1 MGESSFNL
9 HTSRVAIEQQLL
21 VEIQSMKGIMISI
34 VFVLVLGVFTPVSS
48 QSESGEAKTC
58 TYKNGGKTYQINE
71 GDVTEIKKTKIRIC
85 ENGKSVLK
93 KKGEVKPPYKYGCNG
108 CTFNGKII
116 CQGTVVQVRAYL
128 TYIGTYKLVFI

>member
-1 MGESSFNL
+1 
-9 HTSRVAIEQQLL
+9 
-21 VEIQSMKGIMISI
+21 MKGIMISI
-34 VFVLVLGVFTPVSS
+34 ATVLVLEVRQGGAIECNQSKFLFLQIFTPAFS

-93 KKGEVKPPYKYGCNG
+93 KKEEVKPPFKYGCNG
-108 CTFNGKII
+108 ETQF
-116 CQGTVVQVRAYL
+116 
-128 TYIGTYKLVFI
+128 